1 MVPSQ
6 SRLSQRGWAPMPHL
20 LGWQFCMGTEHLPST
35 CTWEELT
42 FTLGSTESQSL
53 SDSALCREIPGAPA
67 SLCRTS
73 APDGYRRKTGSS
85 CSTVLKTALL
95 AYCECCG
102 NFNFKIMSLKIIFS
116 VCVCALQCRYV
127 HHMHTVV
134 LPGKLEGDTKSPWM

>member
-1 MVPSQ
+1 MADSSVWAQNISLPPVPERNS
-6 SRLSQRGWAPMPHL
+6 L
-20 LGWQFCMGTEHLPST
+20 
-35 CTWEELT
+35 

-73 APDGYRRKTGSS
+73 APDGYRRKAGSS

-102 NFNFKIMSLKIIFS
+102 NFNFKIIFKNYFLS
-116 VCVCALQCRYV
+116 VCVRLSAGMCTTCIQWCFQGSWKGTLNPPGCNVEASCRG
-127 HHMHTVV
+127 MR
-134 LPGKLEGDTKSPWM
+134 SNQ